1 MALPAANSSPASSS
15 VRKVKETS
23 LELAGLR
30 LPLLASN
37 WSRCSFSDMGKV
49 TVAFLV
55 TAMGARERPQ
65 SRYVTP
71 PGHTHTGRQL
81 TSVHWP
87 APQSWV
93 RHSVPEMGQEA
104 RMPALVR
111 KEVCRFSGCPFT
123 ERDLTQPTKSSAWT
137 WSSLSSLSRNLKGP
151 ALGARSASVGSRRV
165 TRVPPGLQIIKIEN
179 IICRASLT
187 FILCLT

>member
-1 MALPAANSSPASSS
+1 M
-15 VRKVKETS
+15 KETS

-65 SRYVTP
+65 SRAVTP

-123 ERDLTQPTKSSAWT
+123 ERDLTRAAHEVVSLDLVLALLAQPEPE
-137 WSSLSSLSRNLKGP
+137 GP
-151 ALGARSASVGSRRV
+151 GVGREVSVRG
-165 TRVPPGLQIIKIEN
+165 Q
-179 IICRASLT
+179 
-187 FILCLT
+187 